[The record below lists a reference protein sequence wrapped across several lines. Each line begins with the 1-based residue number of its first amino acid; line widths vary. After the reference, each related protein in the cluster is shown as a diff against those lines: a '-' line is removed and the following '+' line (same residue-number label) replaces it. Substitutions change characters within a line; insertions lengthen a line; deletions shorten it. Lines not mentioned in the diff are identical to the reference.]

1 MTIMVLEN
9 TLEELLSD
17 KMVVIKVIR
26 EIKWELKPKGKS
38 PLCRARDMTVECLQ
52 MLQTELFCLL
62 LIVQGWQQDGELP
75 LRRNEFYTILG
86 MYSSIHIPVYP
97 KSS

>member
-1 MTIMVLEN
+1 MQEN
-9 TLEELLSD
+9 ILEEPLSD
-17 KMVVIKVIR
+17 QMVAIKVIR
-26 EIKWELKPKGKS
+26 EIKWELKPKGKN
-38 PLCRARDMTVECLQ
+38 PLCKARDMTAECLQ

-86 MYSSIHIPVYP
+86 MYSSIHIPAFP
-97 KSS
+97 KS

>member
-1 MTIMVLEN
+1 MVLEN

-17 KMVVIKVIR
+17 KMVMIKVIR

-38 PLCRARDMTVECLQ
+38 PLYRARDMTVERLQ